1 MTRPRVLLSAYQCA
15 PNMGSVSQI
24 GWEWYSR
31 LSSRTAVTLVT
42 HIRNRAALEKAGSP
56 LGNSRILYI
65 DTEWFAGPL
74 YRTANRLFR
83 RSEHSVF
90 LISSFDFYVYDW
102 QATRLARKI
111 GVETW
116 DVIHAPTP
124 VSPAASTRMCRLGP
138 PLVIGPLNGGLQSP
152 KAFAEI
158 MRDDSGWLYP
168 LRQAGRLMNV
178 FTGCSKRAALILSAT
193 ASTDAT
199 VRPQDRQR
207 VRRMIENG
215 VELSTFAKQD
225 DAAMRRASGKLRVL
239 FVGRLI
245 PVKGVSMMLDAV
257 QRVRKNVDIH
267 LTIVGDGPLRRD
279 IEDEVKRRELS
290 DVVHLTG
297 NLPLRDVA
305 AHYREADLFCLP
317 SVRESGGAVLLEAMA
332 CGVPVA
338 AVAYGGPA
346 EIVDEQVGRLLPAN
360 GPEALVQALVQ
371 MFEEAAAEPEIWRR
385 KGIEGRRRAEQRYGW
400 EAKIDEALSLY
411 KQVIEGRNQ

>member
-1 MTRPRVLLSAYQCA
+1 
-15 PNMGSVSQI
+15 
-24 GWEWYSR
+24 
-31 LSSRTAVTLVT
+31 
-42 HIRNRAALEKAGSP
+42 
-56 LGNSRILYI
+56 
-65 DTEWFAGPL
+65 
-74 YRTANRLFR
+74 
-83 RSEHSVF
+83 
-90 LISSFDFYVYDW
+90 
-102 QATRLARKI
+102 
-111 GVETW
+111 
-116 DVIHAPTP
+116 
-124 VSPAASTRMCRLGP
+124 
-138 PLVIGPLNGGLQSP
+138 
-152 KAFAEI
+152 
-158 MRDDSGWLYP
+158 
-168 LRQAGRLMNV
+168 
-178 FTGCSKRAALILSAT
+178 
-193 ASTDAT
+193 
-199 VRPQDRQR
+199 
-207 VRRMIENG
+207 MIENG

-371 MFEEAAAEPEIWRR
+371 MFEEAAAEPDIWRR